1 MKELCTLPPSLQLQA
16 CSGIKIDVRDLVR
29 AWALPKKLWKNIA
42 ALPWS
47 LNFIDDI
54 IVFGRDEAEHQ
65 TKLDHVLE
73 VLKSYSVTLNMKKC
87 IFGAK
92 IVQFLGH
99 ELSAEGVKP
108 LM

>member
-1 MKELCTLPPSLQLQA
+1 MFEISCAPELFQKNSGKILLP
-16 CSGIKIDVRDLVR
+16 CEG
-29 AWALPKKLWKNIA
+29 
-42 ALPWS
+42 S
-47 LNFIDDI
+47 LNIIDDI